1 MTSKLLALHQN
12 KCLRRQISSA
22 SLSGK
27 SAVSSP
33 PKKSVVPQQP
43 PQFQGF
49 GGGFKMTAT
58 KRHLSSVPTV
68 FVAEPE
74 PEPVPIPTRTLNKQ
88 QSFKRI
94 SLKSG
99 VALAAEELNM
109 NKMDLAHSVTNLV
122 YPKAQQNEVTRKMS
136 PQKPRAVGRSDSQQ
150 EYIDYSNLNNIN
162 TPPLAGRQKVGKTES
177 LDVEQVPIRGTTQS
191 SVHRPSSFNNEVN
204 DRRDNVESY
213 EPSQSV
219 GYPQF
224 ANEDETGGGDFD
236 RLPCPICKRK
246 FAGEERLEKHIGAC
260 SKMKQPR
267 KIFDATKARVKGTEL
282 EQYAMKKALS
292 EGSSKKN
299 DDKPIKPSKQN
310 WRVKHANFIRM
321 VRSNRNPDD
330 PSTPAPVS
338 EPDPDYVQCEHCSR
352 RFNQTAAERHIPICA
367 NTKHRPK
374 PAVKGGALAV
384 AVAEDEARMR
394 KRLDFKPP
402 PPKVRKSPE
411 KGSRK

>member
-1 MTSKLLALHQN
+1 MQTTSFQHSQQQFSSGPINTKSKLCHICGCGVPSSLLALHQN

-27 SAVSSP
+27 TT
-33 PKKSVVPQQP
+33 

-109 NKMDLAHSVTNLV
+109 NMMDLAHI
-122 YPKAQQNEVTRKMS
+122 TRKMS

-150 EYIDYSNLNNIN
+150 EYNDYSNLNNIN
-162 TPPLAGRQKVGKTES
+162 TPPLAGRQK
-177 LDVEQVPIRGTTQS
+177 QVPIRGTTQS

-204 DRRDNVESY
+204 DRRDNVETY

-224 ANEDETGGGDFD
+224 ELANEDETGGGDLIAFHAQ
-236 RLPCPICKRK
+236 
-246 FAGEERLEKHIGAC
+246 FANESLQVKKDWKSNWSC